1 MGIPK
6 EDARFV
12 IPQSVKTT
20 IVVTMN
26 ARELLHFFGLRMC
39 RRAQWE
45 IREVAALM
53 LNEVKKVAPTILR
66 MQVQNAYQRDSVQ
79 KVTSNVTKR

>member
-20 IVVTMN
+20 IVVTMM
-26 ARELLHFFGLRMC
+26 RGSYCTFLFEDVSKSTMGDKRS
-39 RRAQWE
+39 
-45 IREVAALM
+45 AALM
-53 LNEVKKVAPTILR
+53 LNEVKKVAPTIFEDAGPECISKGACPEGN
-66 MQVQNAYQRDSVQ
+66 VI
-79 KVTSNVTKR
+79 VTKR

>member
-1 MGIPK
+1 VVPNTIAKDSGALEAYRKHIDESKELYKQLLAMGIPK

-26 ARELLHFFGLRMC
+26 ARELLHFL
-39 RRAQWE
+39 
-45 IREVAALM
+45 V
-53 LNEVKKVAPTILR
+53 
-66 MQVQNAYQRDSVQ
+66 
-79 KVTSNVTKR
+79 